1 MGFVG
6 ELTIIVSAVKSF
18 GWWIALIAISGLITA
33 GYIIWAVRRSIHGEI
48 SPVVEKATFDM
59 SMPERVGLSIFA
71 FLIIFFGIYPQ
82 PIFDLANSAFRFLG
96 GM

>member
-1 MGFVG
+1 LDKVKL
-6 ELTIIVSAVKSF
+6 ELETAIKKLSELISADEQV
-18 GWWIALIAISGLITA
+18 SGLITA